1 MKTLLADFHIHT
13 LLSPCAEI
21 EMTPH
26 HIVMRAAQYGVD
38 AVAITDH
45 NASANAAAAVEA
57 AKNYGIKVFPGMEV
71 ECREEAHIVVLF
83 DTLEQLAAWQKI
95 VDANM
100 SGLKNNAERFGA
112 QFIVDDD
119 DNFIAEE
126 ERMLLGPLKLPAA
139 EVIQKVNAMG
149 GMAIAAHVDRP
160 AYSLLMQ
167 LGFLPSD
174 MGLAAAEISPAGIR
188 ELKEQKL
195 KLALGGLNY
204 VTDSD
209 AHMMDSFINGPKN
222 LITVKNLTVAE
233 LKLALAAEDGRS
245 WQPGCFLENR
255 DYKKRYSVY

>member
-26 HIVMRAAQYGVD
+26 HIIMRAAQYGVD

-57 AKNYGIKVFPGMEV
+57 AKNYGVKVFPGMEV

-160 AYSLLMQ
+160 SYSLLMQ

-174 MGLAAAEISPAGIR
+174 MGLAAAEISSAGIR

-222 LITVKNLTVAE
+222 LITVKSLTVAE

-255 DYKKRYSVY
+255 DY

>member
-57 AKNYGIKVFPGMEV
+57 AKNYGVKVFPGMEV

-149 GMAIAAHVDRP
+149 GIAIAAHVDRP
-160 AYSLLMQ
+160 SYSLLMQ

-174 MGLAAAEISPAGIR
+174 MGLAAAEISPDGIR

-222 LITVKNLTVAE
+222 LITVKSLTVAE
-233 LKLALAAEDGRS
+233 LKLALAAEEGRS

-255 DYKKRYSVY
+255 DY

>member
-57 AKNYGIKVFPGMEV
+57 AKNYGVKVFPGMEV

-139 EVIQKVNAMG
+139 KVIQKVNAMG

-160 AYSLLMQ
+160 SYSLLMQ

-174 MGLAAAEISPAGIR
+174 MGLAAAEISSAGIR

-222 LITVKNLTVAE
+222 LITVKSLTVAE

-255 DYKKRYSVY
+255 DY

>member
-45 NASANAAAAVEA
+45 NASANAEAAVEA
-57 AKNYGIKVFPGMEV
+57 AKNYGVKVFPGMEV

-160 AYSLLMQ
+160 SYSLLMQ

-174 MGLAAAEISPAGIR
+174 MGLAAAEISSAGIR

-222 LITVKNLTVAE
+222 LITVKSLTVAE

-255 DYKKRYSVY
+255 DY

>member
-45 NASANAAAAVEA
+45 NASANAPAAVEA

-160 AYSLLMQ
+160 SYSLLMQ

-174 MGLAAAEISPAGIR
+174 MGLAAAEISHAGIR

-222 LITVKNLTVAE
+222 LITVKSLTVEE

-255 DYKKRYSVY
+255 DY

>member
-57 AKNYGIKVFPGMEV
+57 AKNYGVKVFPGMEV

-160 AYSLLMQ
+160 SYSLLMQ

-174 MGLAAAEISPAGIR
+174 MGLAAAEISPTGIR

-222 LITVKNLTVAE
+222 LITVKSLTVAE

-255 DYKKRYSVY
+255 DY

>member
-26 HIVMRAAQYGVD
+26 HIVMRAAQYGVE

-57 AKNYGIKVFPGMEV
+57 AKNYGVKVFPGMEV

-126 ERMLLGPLKLPAA
+126 KRMLLGPLKLPAA

-160 AYSLLMQ
+160 SYSLLMQ

-174 MGLAAAEISPAGIR
+174 MGLAAAEISSAGIR

-222 LITVKNLTVAE
+222 LITVKSLTVAE
-233 LKLALAAEDGRS
+233 LKMALAAEEGRS
-245 WQPGCFLENR
+245 WQPGCFLKNR
-255 DYKKRYSVY
+255 DY

>member
-57 AKNYGIKVFPGMEV
+57 AKNYGVKVFPGMEV

-149 GMAIAAHVDRP
+149 GIAIAAHVDRP
-160 AYSLLMQ
+160 SYSLLMQ

-174 MGLAAAEISPAGIR
+174 MGLAAAEISHAGIR

-222 LITVKNLTVAE
+222 LITVKSLTVAE

-245 WQPGCFLENR
+245 WQPGCFLENH
-255 DYKKRYSVY
+255 DY

>member
-57 AKNYGIKVFPGMEV
+57 AKNYGVKVFPGMEV

-160 AYSLLMQ
+160 SYSLLMQ

-174 MGLAAAEISPAGIR
+174 MGLAAAEISSAGIR

-222 LITVKNLTVAE
+222 LITVKSLTVAE
-233 LKLALAAEDGRS
+233 LKMALAAEDGRS

-255 DYKKRYSVY
+255 DY

>member
-57 AKNYGIKVFPGMEV
+57 AKNYGVKVFPGMEV

-160 AYSLLMQ
+160 SYSLLMQ

-174 MGLAAAEISPAGIR
+174 MRLAAAEISSAGIR

-222 LITVKNLTVAE
+222 LITVKSLTVAE
-233 LKLALAAEDGRS
+233 LKMALAAEDGRS

-255 DYKKRYSVY
+255 DY

>member
-57 AKNYGIKVFPGMEV
+57 AKSYGVKVFPGMEV

-160 AYSLLMQ
+160 SYSLLMQ

-174 MGLAAAEISPAGIR
+174 MGLAAAEISSAGIR

-209 AHMMDSFINGPKN
+209 AHMMNSFINGPKN
-222 LITVKNLTVAE
+222 LITVKSLTVAE
-233 LKLALAAEDGRS
+233 LKLALAAEEGRS

-255 DYKKRYSVY
+255 DY

>member
-57 AKNYGIKVFPGMEV
+57 AKSYGVKVFPGMEV

-149 GMAIAAHVDRP
+149 GMAWI
-160 AYSLLMQ
+160 L
-167 LGFLPSD
+167 
-174 MGLAAAEISPAGIR
+174 
-188 ELKEQKL
+188 
-195 KLALGGLNY
+195 
-204 VTDSD
+204 
-209 AHMMDSFINGPKN
+209 
-222 LITVKNLTVAE
+222 
-233 LKLALAAEDGRS
+233 
-245 WQPGCFLENR
+245 
-255 DYKKRYSVY
+255 

>member
-57 AKNYGIKVFPGMEV
+57 AKNYGVKVFPGMEV

-119 DNFIAEE
+119 DNFIVEE

-160 AYSLLMQ
+160 SYSLLMQ

-174 MGLAAAEISPAGIR
+174 MGLAAAEISSAGIR

-222 LITVKNLTVAE
+222 LITVKSLTVAE

-245 WQPGCFLENR
+245 WQPGCFLESR
-255 DYKKRYSVY
+255 DY

>member
-57 AKNYGIKVFPGMEV
+57 AKNYGVKVFPGMEV

-126 ERMLLGPLKLPAA
+126 ERMLLGPLKMPAA
-139 EVIQKVNAMG
+139 EVIQKVNALG

-160 AYSLLMQ
+160 SYSLLMQ

-174 MGLAAAEISPAGIR
+174 MGLAAAEISSAGIR

-222 LITVKNLTVAE
+222 LITVKSLTVAE
-233 LKLALAAEDGRS
+233 LKLALAAEEGRS

-255 DYKKRYSVY
+255 DY

>member
-57 AKNYGIKVFPGMEV
+57 AKNYGVKVFPGMEV

-174 MGLAAAEISPAGIR
+174 MGLAAAEISAAGIR
-188 ELKEQKL
+188 KLKEQKL

-204 VTDSD
+204 VTNSD
-209 AHMMDSFINGPKN
+209 AHIMDSFINGPKN
-222 LITVKNLTVAE
+222 LITVKSLTVAE
-233 LKLALAAEDGRS
+233 LKLALAAEEGRS

-255 DYKKRYSVY
+255 DY

>member
-57 AKNYGIKVFPGMEV
+57 AKSYGVKVFPGMEV

-160 AYSLLMQ
+160 SYSLLMQ

-174 MGLAAAEISPAGIR
+174 MGLAAVEISPAGIR

-222 LITVKNLTVAE
+222 LITVKSLTVAE

-245 WQPGCFLENR
+245 WQPGCFLENH
-255 DYKKRYSVY
+255 DY

>member
-57 AKNYGIKVFPGMEV
+57 AKNYGVKVFPGMEV

-119 DNFIAEE
+119 NNFIAEE

-160 AYSLLMQ
+160 SYSLLMQ

-174 MGLAAAEISPAGIR
+174 MGLAAAEISLAGIR

-222 LITVKNLTVAE
+222 LITVKSLTVAE

-255 DYKKRYSVY
+255 DY

>member
-57 AKNYGIKVFPGMEV
+57 AKNYGVKVFPGMEV

-160 AYSLLMQ
+160 SYSLLMQ

-174 MGLAAAEISPAGIR
+174 MGLAAAEISSAGIR

-222 LITVKNLTVAE
+222 LITVKSLMVAE

-255 DYKKRYSVY
+255 DY

>member
-57 AKNYGIKVFPGMEV
+57 AKSYGVKVFPGMEV

-160 AYSLLMQ
+160 SYSLLMQ

-174 MGLAAAEISPAGIR
+174 MGLAAAEISSAGIR

-222 LITVKNLTVAE
+222 LITVKSLTVAE
-233 LKLALAAEDGRS
+233 LKLALAAEEGRS

-255 DYKKRYSVY
+255 DY

>member
-57 AKNYGIKVFPGMEV
+57 AKNYGVKVFPGMEV

-160 AYSLLMQ
+160 SYSLLMQ

-174 MGLAAAEISPAGIR
+174 MGLAAAEISAAGIR

-222 LITVKNLTVAE
+222 LITVKSLTVAE
-233 LKLALAAEDGRS
+233 LKLALAAVDGRS

-255 DYKKRYSVY
+255 DY

>member
-57 AKNYGIKVFPGMEV
+57 AKNYGVKVFPGMEV

-160 AYSLLMQ
+160 SYSLLMQ

-174 MGLAAAEISPAGIR
+174 MGLAAAEISSAGIR

-222 LITVKNLTVAE
+222 LITVKSLTVAE
-233 LKLALAAEDGRS
+233 LKLALASEDGRS

-255 DYKKRYSVY
+255 DY

>member
-45 NASANAAAAVEA
+45 NASANVAAAVEA

-126 ERMLLGPLKLPAA
+126 ERMLLGPLKLSAA

-149 GMAIAAHVDRP
+149 GMAIAAHVDKP
-160 AYSLLMQ
+160 SYSLLMQ

-174 MGLAAAEISPAGIR
+174 MGLAAAEISSAGIR

-222 LITVKNLTVAE
+222 LITVKSLTVAE

-255 DYKKRYSVY
+255 DY

>member
-57 AKNYGIKVFPGMEV
+57 AKNYGVKVFPGMEV

-95 VDANM
+95 VDSNM

-160 AYSLLMQ
+160 SYSLLMQ

-174 MGLAAAEISPAGIR
+174 MGLAAAEISHAGIR

-222 LITVKNLTVAE
+222 LITVKSLTVAE

-245 WQPGCFLENR
+245 WQPGCFLENH
-255 DYKKRYSVY
+255 DY

>member
-57 AKNYGIKVFPGMEV
+57 AKNYGVKVFPGMEV

-174 MGLAAAEISPAGIR
+174 MGLAAAEISTAGIR

-222 LITVKNLTVAE
+222 LITVKSLTVAE
-233 LKLALAAEDGRS
+233 LKLALAAEEGRS

-255 DYKKRYSVY
+255 DY

>member
-57 AKNYGIKVFPGMEV
+57 AKNYGVKVFPGMEV

-160 AYSLLMQ
+160 SYSLLMQ

-174 MGLAAAEISPAGIR
+174 MGLAAAEISSAGIR

-204 VTDSD
+204 VTNSD

-222 LITVKNLTVAE
+222 LITVKSLTVAE

-255 DYKKRYSVY
+255 DY

>member
-57 AKNYGIKVFPGMEV
+57 AKNYGVKVFPGMEV

-160 AYSLLMQ
+160 SYSLLMQ

-174 MGLAAAEISPAGIR
+174 MGLAAAEISHAGIR

-222 LITVKNLTVAE
+222 LITVKSLTVAE

-245 WQPGCFLENR
+245 WQPGCFLENC
-255 DYKKRYSVY
+255 DY

>member
-45 NASANAAAAVEA
+45 NASANAVAAVEA
-57 AKNYGIKVFPGMEV
+57 AKNYGVKVFPGMEV

-160 AYSLLMQ
+160 SYSLLMQ

-174 MGLAAAEISPAGIR
+174 MGLAAAEISSVGIR

-222 LITVKNLTVAE
+222 LITVKSLTVAE

-255 DYKKRYSVY
+255 DY

>member
-57 AKNYGIKVFPGMEV
+57 AKNYGVKVFPGMEV

-160 AYSLLMQ
+160 SYSLLMQ

-174 MGLAAAEISPAGIR
+174 MGLAAAEISSAGIR

-222 LITVKNLTVAE
+222 LITVKSLTVAE

-245 WQPGCFLENR
+245 WQPGCFFENR
-255 DYKKRYSVY
+255 DY

>member
-26 HIVMRAAQYGVD
+26 HIIMRAAQYGVD

-57 AKNYGIKVFPGMEV
+57 AKNYGVKVFPGMEV

-139 EVIQKVNAMG
+139 EVIQKVNSMG

-160 AYSLLMQ
+160 SYSLLMQ

-174 MGLAAAEISPAGIR
+174 MGLAAAEISSAGIR

-222 LITVKNLTVAE
+222 LITVKSLTVAE

-255 DYKKRYSVY
+255 DY